1 MDVPPSP
8 ASRATGITAAP
19 AQNTLASLAHPHQNM
34 KPLFALIVLVP
45 IAALSFLVVCYWLR
59 RGRGREQ
66 INLQRTEALNT
77 QILTEDKDAID
88 ENLNLSHPEA
98 LDAFG
103 SRAITIQSLEFNL
116 NNAGERMLDV
126 RKWIN
131 LIICLWIGQ
140 NLSSGAAVTARSS
153 TIASDGDTTITR
165 DRVVSMPVRED
176 TDLRAQIANS
186 PVMNRQSTI
195 PGMDNRSYSF
205 ESMSILVPPTYRE
218 Q

>member
-34 KPLFALIVLVP
+34 KPLFALIVLMP
-45 IAALSFLVVCYWLR
+45 IAALSFLVVCYWPR
-59 RGRGREQ
+59 RGRWREQ
-66 INLQRTEALNT
+66 INLQRTEAFNT
-77 QILTEDKDAID
+77 QILTEDKDDID

-131 LIICLWIGQ
+131 LIICLWH
-140 NLSSGAAVTARSS
+140 
-153 TIASDGDTTITR
+153 IAS
-165 DRVVSMPVRED
+165 RVC
-176 TDLRAQIANS
+176 Q
-186 PVMNRQSTI
+186 
-195 PGMDNRSYSF
+195 F
-205 ESMSILVPPTYRE
+205 
-218 Q
+218 